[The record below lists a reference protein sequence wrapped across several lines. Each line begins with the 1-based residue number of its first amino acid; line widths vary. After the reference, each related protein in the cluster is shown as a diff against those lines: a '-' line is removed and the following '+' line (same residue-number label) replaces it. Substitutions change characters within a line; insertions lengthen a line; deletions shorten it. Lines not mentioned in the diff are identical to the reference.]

1 MRVFDFAL
9 AVKWARL
16 ECKSY
21 KIPEPATAIE
31 PDDQVPSFFAF
42 GRGGAG
48 GRNSKRYPRQQNQ
61 DGPGTILSRRDYAPK
76 TGRQAMIRNWRE
88 LVWLVVF
95 VFLFGAALLANV
107 SDRPLAEHRGMW
119 ITQALR

>member
-1 MRVFDFAL
+1 MGAPGMQVL
-9 AVKWARL
+9 QKN
-16 ECKSY
+16 
-21 KIPEPATAIE
+21 PEPATEIE
-31 PDDQVPSFFAF
+31 PNDQAPSFLLSAEAI
-42 GRGGAG
+42 AG
-48 GRNSKRYPRQQNQ
+48 GRDSKCYPRQQNQ

-95 VFLFGAALLANV
+95 MFLFGAALLANV

>member
-1 MRVFDFAL
+1 MRVFGFAL

-42 GRGGAG
+42 GRGDAG
-48 GRNSKRYPRQQNQ
+48 GRDSKCYPRQQNQ

-76 TGRQAMIRNWRE
+76 TGGRR
-88 LVWLVVF
+88 
-95 VFLFGAALLANV
+95 
-107 SDRPLAEHRGMW
+107 
-119 ITQALR
+119 